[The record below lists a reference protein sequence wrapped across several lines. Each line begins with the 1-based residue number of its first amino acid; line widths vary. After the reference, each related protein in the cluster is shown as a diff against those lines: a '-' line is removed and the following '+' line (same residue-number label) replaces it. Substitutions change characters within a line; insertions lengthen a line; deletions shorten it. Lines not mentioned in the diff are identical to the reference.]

1 MNLKNCIREQM
12 VRDSFFTAKYSFEC
26 KFLIRK
32 ERKFSAEYFRENN
45 LSKTKVW
52 NIINVRFP
60 YVF

>member
-45 LSKTKVW
+45 LSKTKV
-52 NIINVRFP
+52 
-60 YVF
+60 